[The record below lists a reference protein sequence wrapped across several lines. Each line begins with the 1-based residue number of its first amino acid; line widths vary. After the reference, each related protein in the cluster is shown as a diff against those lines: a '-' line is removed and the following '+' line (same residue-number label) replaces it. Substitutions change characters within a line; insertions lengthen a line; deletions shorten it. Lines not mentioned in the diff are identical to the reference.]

1 MNTNLIQQIDIWSPV
16 GPKTVDRLSL
26 TNFYGYKFD
35 DGVGYVDYSLI
46 GTTDEVHHSGKVEI
60 PSNII
65 QQWGASDDVIWDYV
79 ATTLGLILVK

>member
-1 MNTNLIQQIDIWSPV
+1 MNTRLIQQIDIWSP
-16 GPKTVDRLSL
+16 GGQRNVDKLSL

-35 DGVGYVDYSLI
+35 DGVGYVDYTLI
-46 GTTDEVHHSGKVEI
+46 GIQGEVYYSGNVEV

-65 QQWGASDDVIWDYV
+65 QQWGADDDIIWDYV